1 MNYRLLILLGLV
13 LAGVAVWLTLSPTQ
27 SAPATAQTSR
37 APGPDQGYAATDA
50 EVVETGAD
58 GLPMYTLQ
66 AQQVQQNPDDDI
78 VNLATVHMTFH
89 DPSGGQ
95 WRARSDRAVARQD
108 SAQIDMSGSVN
119 VAGNFARSTELV
131 HFLSD
136 TLHLDTNTDILRT
149 SSAITLD
156 WSGKLL
162 TARGMETNLRD
173 HRVKLESQVHG
184 QFNP

>member
-27 SAPATAQTSR
+27 SAPATAQTSHAVGR
-37 APGPDQGYAATDA
+37 DQGYSATDA
-50 EVVETGAD
+50 AVVETGAD
-58 GLPMYTLQ
+58 GLPMYTLR
-66 AQQVQQNPDDDI
+66 ARQVDQNPDDDI
-78 VNLATVHMTFH
+78 VNLTTVHMTFR

-95 WRARSDRAVARQD
+95 WQARSDRAVARQD
-108 SAQIDMSGSVN
+108 SAQIDMSGSVDA
-119 VAGNFARSTELV
+119 AGHFARSTMPV

-136 TLHLDTNTDILRT
+136 TLHVDTHTDILRT

-162 TARGMETNLRD
+162 TARGMVTNLKD
-173 HRVKLESQVHG
+173 HHVKLESQVHG
-184 QFNP
+184 QFSP